1 MIKYASSIM
10 SKLTAKSNWLQSFAL
25 LTAGFW
31 IAKVFFISGLV
42 KIKSWDSTIMLFKD
56 EYNVP
61 LISPEFAAYMA
72 TAAELS
78 LPVLLVLGLMTP
90 LAAMGLFIMTMVI
103 EIFIY
108 PGTTDHYHWLLLL
121 GILITHGSGKIGTD
135 FWLFR
140 KFDDCATD
148 KIQNNELNKKNYE

>member
-1 MIKYASSIM
+1 
-10 SKLTAKSNWLQSFAL
+10 
-25 LTAGFW
+25 
-31 IAKVFFISGLV
+31 
-42 KIKSWDSTIMLFKD
+42 
-56 EYNVP
+56 
-61 LISPEFAAYMA
+61 
-72 TAAELS
+72 
-78 LPVLLVLGLMTP
+78 
-90 LAAMGLFIMTMVI
+90 MVI

-121 GILITHGSGKIGTD
+121 GILITHGCGKIGTD